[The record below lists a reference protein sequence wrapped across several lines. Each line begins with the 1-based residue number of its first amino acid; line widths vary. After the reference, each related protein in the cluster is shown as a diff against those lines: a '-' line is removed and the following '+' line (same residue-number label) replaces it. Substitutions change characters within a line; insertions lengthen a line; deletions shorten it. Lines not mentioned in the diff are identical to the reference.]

1 MKLKNHQKRG
11 FALITTL
18 VLLSVV
24 FIAVSGLLAITKTE
38 LRISRSQKES
48 VQAYYVAE
56 AGIQNAIWQIQ
67 HDDELSDDLDA
78 GTLNHSWT
86 SQNQLLNLRNISV
99 TAQSIEPSRAEIVST
114 GDVNE
119 DQFPAKRVVKMKIF
133 RGLSSTASVL
143 GNYSL
148 YSAGATNVQNSTVN
162 ISGAD
167 LYSGGNQVY
176 ANSTVNAS
184 TNSLASIGE
193 YINTNSTVDAD
204 NIFASNYPPAP
215 SSIVQPGVDMNDLR
229 NRANATY
236 TLPQFKNLIKGGGN
250 IDLPGPITFIN
261 GALNISPSHLNA
273 NVLSVTITV
282 HGLLV
287 GNSNINISTSDTVG
301 GKAKTINLIILDDA
315 GGDLPS
321 GMVSRTHT
329 LLKGKGTIDIDG
341 VVYAGNTITFSNT
354 QNMSVEGGV
363 VGSSLTI
370 SSSTNLT
377 LNGDPDRIGELLGVV
392 TTPSVIEIDHWEEE
406 Y

>member
-1 MKLKNHQKRG
+1 MKLKNRQKRG

-38 LRISRSQKES
+38 SRISRSQKES

-56 AGIQNAIWQIQ
+56 AGIQNAIWQIE
-67 HDDELSDDLDA
+67 HDDELSTALDD
-78 GTLNHSWT
+78 GTLNHTWT

-99 TAQSIEPSRAEIVST
+99 TAQSIEPSRAEIVAT
-114 GDVNE
+114 GNVNE
-119 DQFPAKRVVKMKIF
+119 DQFPAQRVVKMKIF
-133 RGLSSTASVL
+133 RGLASTESVL

-148 YSAGATNVQNSTVN
+148 YSANSLIVQSSSVN
-162 ISGAD
+162 IT
-167 LYSGGNQVY
+167 GGDSY
-176 ANSTVNAS
+176 AGERQRYTNSTVNANE
-184 TNSLASIGE
+184 NSLASIGD
-193 YINTNSTVDAD
+193 YININSTVNAD
-204 NIFASNYPPAP
+204 NIFARNYPPAP
-215 SSIVQPGVDMNDLR
+215 SPIVQPGIDMTDLK

-236 TLPQFKNLIKGGGN
+236 TPTQFRNLIKNGGN

-261 GALNISPSHLNA
+261 GSLNIGVGALNS
-273 NVLSVTITV
+273 NVTSVTITV

-287 GNSNINISTSDTVG
+287 GNSNINISTSDTVNG
-301 GKAKTINLIILDDA
+301 QYKTINLIILDDVA
-315 GGDLPS
+315 TSS

-329 LLKGKGTIDIDG
+329 LISGKGAIDIDG

-354 QNMSVEGGV
+354 QNMSIEGGV
-363 VGSSLTI
+363 VGSSLAI

-377 LNGDPDRIGELLGVV
+377 LAGDPDRIGELLGEVA
-392 TTPSVIEIDHWEEE
+392 TPSVIEIDHWEEE